1 MTHKTGTDINEIS
14 INTDVLVIG
23 GGLTGVKSA
32 CEIASSGYKVI
43 LAEKSPELGLKN
55 FEDQDI
61 QDLIKKTASDS
72 NIDVF
77 TNTNIVSS
85 AGVSGDYSVWLLKK
99 DEIFE
104 KKVGSIVIATD
115 SSIKV
120 LDKEYGLSLSDKVL
134 SQSQIESILASD
146 KEKIKGKSIAVIA
159 GFAQEGN
166 PIVTQRV
173 LNSVLAMENISGS
186 TVFVYMNN
194 IKVASSGLERLC
206 KEGRDKGAIFFKLT
220 DTPEIIESD
229 EKIKITFIDPVL
241 RKKLEVEHDLI
252 VIEEQIT
259 LDPIN
264 KNLANLLRI
273 DLGPQD
279 FLQKENVH
287 MLPVRT
293 NREGIFVA
301 GSSRKVCN
309 LTNAWVDVDNVVL
322 ELKNFLADGTKKI
335 PGDKAVIDAEKCTIC
350 LTCYRCCPHGAIYW
364 EGDKAVISPIACQGC
379 GICASECPMNAIQ
392 LGGYN
397 DSFISDEI
405 KAKTES
411 KTAKPN
417 IIAFCCENSAYEA
430 GLMAES
436 FKMEMPEGLNI
447 IKVPCAG
454 KIDLDFIMSSFAQGA
469 DGVLVMTCHNGNCK
483 SEKGNIFAGW
493 RVAEAQRKLEV
504 IGLDKERLAFVTLAS
519 NMGKDFCRVVNEME
533 ERIKKSG

>member
-1 MTHKTGTDINEIS
+1 MTYKTDTDINEIS

-43 LAEKSPELGLKN
+43 LAEKGTELGLKN
-55 FEDQDI
+55 SEDQDLR
-61 QDLIKKTASDS
+61 DLIKKAASDS

-77 TNTNIVSS
+77 TGTNIVSS
-85 AGVSGDYSVWLLKK
+85 AGTPGDYSIWLLKK
-99 DEIFE
+99 DELFE
-104 KKVGSIVIATD
+104 KKVGSIVVATD

-120 LDKEYGLSLSDKVL
+120 LDGEYGLSLSDKIL

-146 KEKIKGKSIAVIA
+146 KEKIKGKNIAILA

-173 LNSVLAMENISGS
+173 LNSVLAMEKVTGC
-186 TVFVYMNN
+186 TVFVYINN
-194 IKVASSGLERLC
+194 IKVASSGLERLF
-206 KEGRDKGAIFFKLT
+206 KEGRDKGAIYFKLT
-220 DTPEIIESD
+220 DTPEITETD
-229 EKIKITFIDPVL
+229 ENIKVTFIDPVL
-241 RKKLEVEHDLI
+241 RNRLEAEHDLI

-259 LDPIN
+259 ADPIN
-264 KNLANLLRI
+264 KKLAELLRI
-273 DLGPQD
+273 DLDSQD

-287 MLPVRT
+287 MFPVRT

-301 GSSRKVCN
+301 GLSRRVCN
-309 LTNAWVDVDNVVL
+309 LANAWVDVDNVVL
-322 ELKNFLADGTKKI
+322 EIKKLLENGTKKI
-335 PGDKAVIDAEKCTIC
+335 PADKAVIDAEKCTIC
-350 LTCYRCCPHGAIYW
+350 LTCYRCCPHGAIFW

-392 LGGYN
+392 LGGCN

-411 KTAKPN
+411 TPAKPN

-436 FKMEMPEGLNI
+436 FKMQIPEGLNI

-493 RVAEAQRKLEV
+493 RVAEAQSKLDV
-504 IGLDKERLAFVTLAS
+504 IGLEKERLAFVTLAS
-519 NMGKDFCRVVNEME
+519 NMGKDFCRIVNEME
-533 ERIKKSG
+533 ERLKKLG

>member
-1 MTHKTGTDINEIS
+1 MTYKTNADINRIS

-32 CEIASSGYKVI
+32 CELASSGYKVI
-43 LAEKSPELGLKN
+43 LIEKGHELGLK
-55 FEDQDI
+55 DSDDHQG
-61 QDLIKKTASDS
+61 LIKKAASDS

-77 TNTNIVSS
+77 TSTDIVSS
-85 AGVSGDYSVWLLKK
+85 AGIPGDYSIWLSKEN
-99 DEIFE
+99 EIID
-104 KKVGSIVIATD
+104 KKVGAVVVATD
-115 SSIKV
+115 SFIKV

-134 SQSQIESILASD
+134 SQSQIESILVSD
-146 KEKIKGKSIAVIA
+146 KEKISGKSIAFIA

-166 PIVTQRV
+166 PVVTERF
-173 LNSVLAMENISGS
+173 LNSVLAIEEITGCSVS
-186 TVFVYMNN
+186 VYINN
-194 IKVASSGLERLC
+194 IKVASSGLERLY
-206 KEGRDKGAIFFKLT
+206 KEGRDKGAIYFKLT
-220 DTPEIIESD
+220 NAPEITETD
-229 EKIKITFIDPVL
+229 KKVKITFVDPVL
-241 RKKLEVEHDLI
+241 RNKIEAEHDLI
-252 VIEEQIT
+252 VIEEQVNAA
-259 LDPIN
+259 PIN
-264 KNLANLLRI
+264 KGLAELLRI

-287 MLPVRT
+287 MFPVRT

-309 LTNAWVDVDNVVL
+309 LANAWMDVENIVL
-322 ELKNFLADGTKKI
+322 EIKNLLDNDTKTV
-335 PGDKAVIDAEKCTIC
+335 PADKAGIDAGKCTIC

-392 LGGYN
+392 IGGYN

-411 KTAKPN
+411 AAAKPN

-436 FKMEMPEGLNI
+436 FKMQMPKGLNI

-493 RVAEAQRKLEV
+493 RVAEAQSKLDV
-504 IGLDKERLAFVTLAS
+504 IGLEKKRLAFVTLAS
-519 NMGKDFCRVVNEME
+519 NMGKDFCRIVNEME
-533 ERIKKSG
+533 ETIKKLDS

>member
-1 MTHKTGTDINEIS
+1 MTYKTDTDINEIS

-32 CEIASSGYKVI
+32 WEIASSGYKVI
-43 LAEKSPELGLKN
+43 LVEKGPGLASK
-55 FEDQDI
+55 DSDD
-61 QDLIKKTASDS
+61 QDLIKKVTSDS

-77 TNTNIVSS
+77 TSTNIVSS
-85 AGVSGDYSVWLLKK
+85 AGVPGDYSIWLSKE
-99 DEIFE
+99 DEILD
-104 KKVGSIVIATD
+104 KKVGAVVVATD

-120 LDKEYGLSLSDKVL
+120 LDKEYGLSLSDKIL
-134 SQSQIESILASD
+134 SQSQIESVLASD
-146 KEKIKGKSIAVIA
+146 KEKIKGKSIAFLA

-166 PIVTQRV
+166 PVVTERV
-173 LNSVLAMENISGS
+173 LNSVLAMEENTGCSVS
-186 TVFVYMNN
+186 VYINN
-194 IKVASSGLERLC
+194 IKVASSGLERLF
-206 KEGRDKGAIFFKLT
+206 KEGRDKGAMYFKLT
-220 DTPEIIESD
+220 DTPEITETD
-229 EKIKITFIDPVL
+229 EKVKITFVDPVL
-241 RKKLEVEHDLI
+241 RNKVEAEHDLI
-252 VIEEQIT
+252 VIEEQVSA
-259 LDPIN
+259 DPIN
-264 KNLANLLRI
+264 KNLAELLRI
-273 DLGPQD
+273 DLGPEN

-287 MLPVRT
+287 MFPVRT

-309 LTNAWVDVDNVVL
+309 LANAWMDVDNVVL
-322 ELKNFLADGTKKI
+322 EIKNLLDNGIKTV
-335 PGDKAVIDAEKCTIC
+335 PGDKAVIDAGKCTIC

-392 LGGYN
+392 IGGYN

-411 KTAKPN
+411 SAKPN
-417 IIAFCCENSAYEA
+417 MVAFCCENSAYEA

-436 FKMEMPEGLNI
+436 FKMQMPEGLNI

-454 KIDLDFIMSSFAQGA
+454 KIDMDFIMSSFAQGA

-493 RVAEAQRKLEV
+493 RVAEAQSKLDV
-504 IGLDKERLAFVTLAS
+504 IGLEKERLAFVTLAS
-519 NMGKDFCRVVNEME
+519 NMGKDFCRIVNEME
-533 ERIKKSG
+533 ERIEKLDS